1 MKKKKKNEGVTYKS
15 WSLQEPIINNV
26 EDEIHTFVPCKKR
39 CDSCTNLMIAK
50 SSFECFVTKRVYEE
64 LHLLKPILRNFKSH
78 INKKLQT
85 CSICNHVI
93 DVCSDTDDPSRNIK
107 FIIIDQLNNTNSLS
121 HLMKMMIYCYKKKDF
136 RFQRLP
142 PHKNS
147 THHWNRKRRTERL
160 KQR

>member
-15 WSLQEPIINNV
+15 RSLKDPIINNV
-26 EDEIHTFVPCKKR
+26 DDEIHTFVPCKKR

-50 SSFECFVTKRVYEE
+50 SSFECFCTKRVY
-64 LHLLKPILRNFKSH
+64 
-78 INKKLQT
+78 
-85 CSICNHVI
+85 
-93 DVCSDTDDPSRNIK
+93 SDTDDPSRNIK
-107 FIIIDQLNNTNSLS
+107 FIIIDQLNNTNNLS
-121 HLMKMMIYCYKKKDF
+121 HLMKMTIYCYKKKDF